1 MKLFCL
7 KENPKPFKMEDLV
20 EFVSFLNAKP
30 EHSSSFC
37 PQNKKTIEQELSDC
51 MQFGRVI
58 ACKESNVLIGL
69 CSCNYD
75 EERQLADCNL
85 FIHPNKS
92 EAYDE
97 IAEVMLRILK
107 QHIPDGTPLC
117 FSISCKNRACRNFL
131 ENHHAEKQDETSESL
146 QYILSKKF

>member
-7 KENPKPFKMEDLV
+7 KENPKPFKMQELV

-37 PQNKKTIEQELSDC
+37 PQNKKLIEQELLNNI
-51 MQFGRVI
+51 QFGRVI
-58 ACKESNVLIGL
+58 ACKESNILIGL
-69 CSCNYD
+69 CYCNYD
-75 EERQLADCNL
+75 DERSPADCNL
-85 FIHPNKS
+85 FIHPSKM

-107 QHIPDGTPLC
+107 QQIPDGKPLR
-117 FSISCKNRACRNFL
+117 FSISSKSQSCRNFL
-131 ENHHAEKQDETSESL
+131 ENHHAEKQSTSEAL
-146 QYILSKKF
+146 QYLLSKNF